1 MRVTWRIHIFSLD
14 LWIYVYAPSWT
25 CVYAHMNIC
34 ICAII
39 NMLICTYEYIYNK
52 SEDMTVC
59 TKNAASLKSSKS
71 ENSNSSVQ
79 IQIEPKS
86 QFEFALRVT
95 KRFSF
100 SIWWISGMLYLRQ
113 RLSYGVVVG
122 WLIHVYAT
130 PCVRVKRLIHA
141 CDTKH
146 SCVWHDSL
154 MRVTRLIL
162 ISAWSCWG
170 TTHDSWMC
178 DTTPLCAWHKTF
190 ILVTQLILVPA
201 SSCRGGTTHECVGHN
216 SSVCVTR
223 LIYACDLTHWYLS
236 VEGSRDQSY
245 MCVTKLIRIRET
257 TTGWRRPTG
266 CLKLQVIFLQKSH

>member
-1 MRVTWRIHIFSLD
+1 MNIYITSLKIWQFALKMLHLWNPPNPKTQIPRYKFKLNQNLNLNLHCELPKDLVSRFGGFRGCCIFGRDCRMEL
-14 LWIYVYAPSWT
+14 LWDDSFMSMPHLVYAWNET
-25 CVYAHMNIC
+25 
-34 ICAII
+34 
-39 NMLICTYEYIYNK
+39 
-52 SEDMTVC
+52 
-59 TKNAASLKSSKS
+59 
-71 ENSNSSVQ
+71 
-79 IQIEPKS
+79 
-86 QFEFALRVT
+86 
-95 KRFSF
+95 
-100 SIWWISGMLYLRQ
+100 
-113 RLSYGVVVG
+113 
-122 WLIHVYAT
+122 
-130 PCVRVKRLIHA
+130 
-141 CDTKH
+141 
-146 SCVWHDSL
+146 L

-190 ILVTQLILVPA
+190 IRVTQLILVPA